1 MIILKHMFIVSLCGV
16 AGLLCACD
24 SKKESS
30 QAQIPSHSKQASAL
44 SEPVENK
51 ARPGSFLLANLE
63 HEVAAG
69 LPSSIS
75 FEVKPGKG
83 LKINP
88 QYPWKLTLDEPEGE
102 GVTLEQGLVLKKD
115 VMTLDASH
123 AVIPITLTASS
134 DGEYELQGSLNLS
147 VCEKGD
153 EARCLWFTDEPV
165 TLKVKAKSEPE

>member
-1 MIILKHMFIVSLCGV
+1 MVALCGV
-16 AGLLCACD
+16 ASLSWACD
-24 SKKESS
+24 SKNESS
-30 QAQIPSHSKQASAL
+30 QAQTPDHSKQASAL

-51 ARPGSFLLANLE
+51 ARPGSFVLANLE
-63 HEVAAG
+63 HEIAAG
-69 LPSSIS
+69 QSSSIS

-88 QYPWKLTLDEPEGE
+88 QYPWKLTLDEPEGD

-115 VMTLDASH
+115 VMTLDASQ
-123 AVIPITLTASS
+123 AVIPVTLTAPN

-165 TLKVKAKSEPE
+165 TLKVKAKSAPE